1 MELLKQLP
9 SVVPSPVY
17 PEGTHQLA
25 VRNLEHTG
33 IDTKAVTFSGHY
45 LSKGKGNLF
54 LNPQIISHLDIWPR
68 IR

>member
-9 SVVPSPVY
+9 SVLSSPVY

-25 VRNLEHTG
+25 IRNHGHTD
-33 IDTKAVTFSGHY
+33 IDIKAVTLPGHC
-45 LSKGKGNLF
+45 LSKGKENLVP
-54 LNPQIISHLDIWPR
+54 NPQIISHLDILSR